1 MLGAIHPRPTLS
13 IEGEGFFAS
22 GHEGE
27 LKERRTVCKA
37 LYLPIQL
44 YPMEG
49 ERISLP
55 LKKGETKRG

>member
-22 GHEGE
+22 GHEVE
-27 LKERRTVCKA
+27 LKERRTACKA

-44 YPMEG
+44 SPMEG
-49 ERISLP
+49 E
-55 LKKGETKRG
+55 